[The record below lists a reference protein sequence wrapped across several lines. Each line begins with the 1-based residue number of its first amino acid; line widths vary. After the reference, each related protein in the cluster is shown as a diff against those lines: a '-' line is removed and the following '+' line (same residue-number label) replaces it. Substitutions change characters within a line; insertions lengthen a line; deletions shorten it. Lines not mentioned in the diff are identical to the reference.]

1 MWINSC
7 TVHIILALIFSAWV
21 SSLPLIGFWTGLLW
35 IVIGGI
41 ALGLIFPAMKAEETV
56 EQARAGFM
64 QRLIH
69 DPFLYAGLAAIG
81 FFLIEALNGGRHL
94 VYEPKAGEW
103 AFTLPVWRWGPSSVM
118 SADAW
123 RTCTLAFACIGI
135 CAVLRHATGK
145 AGRMLVLQCMSWH
158 AAAIALWMVVRIAL
172 QQFLGLYGLPSLIFS
187 APSDAVGAYYVLMLA
202 ISCGLALDRG
212 ILGQFSPW
220 MALPLILNFSGVL
233 LSSHPPSI
241 LVAWAFAVTYILY
254 VILFAWPLL
263 SIAQITKN
271 MVLGIVPFLIGGAL
285 YVRYHSVNLFISA
298 AYSSGSWGDLIA
310 GWMPGYPNSV
320 EAAFCIWGQHPWMG
334 VGSGGFKSFAPMHG
348 LVEFMRADR
357 HAGHDLAEYLC
368 EHGLI
373 GCGLVAIAVGTIMF
387 GYARRIALLPQVS
400 NGFGT
405 LPDRCLLFRMTPM
418 AVVLSFGAVLVCGLS
433 FIGSVF
439 HSPFVALSWCATVTC
454 LGSFLPMRRAI

>member
-1 MWINSC
+1 
-7 TVHIILALIFSAWV
+7 
-21 SSLPLIGFWTGLLW
+21 
-35 IVIGGI
+35 
-41 ALGLIFPAMKAEETV
+41 
-56 EQARAGFM
+56 
-64 QRLIH
+64 
-69 DPFLYAGLAAIG
+69 
-81 FFLIEALNGGRHL
+81 
-94 VYEPKAGEW
+94 
-103 AFTLPVWRWGPSSVM
+103 
-118 SADAW
+118 
-123 RTCTLAFACIGI
+123 
-135 CAVLRHATGK
+135 
-145 AGRMLVLQCMSWH
+145 
-158 AAAIALWMVVRIAL
+158 L
-172 QQFLGLYGLPSLIFS
+172 QQFLGFYGLPSLIFS

-320 EAAFCIWGQHPWMG
+320 EAAFRIWGQHPWMG

>member
-35 IVIGGI
+35 IVIFGI

-118 SADAW
+118 LADAW
-123 RTCTLAFACIGI
+123 RTFTLAFACIGI

-158 AAAIALWMVVRIAL
+158 AAAIALWMVVRLVL
-172 QQFLGLYGLPSLIFS
+172 QEFLGLYGLPSLIFS

-241 LVAWAFAVTYILY
+241 LVVWAFAVIYILY

-263 SIAQITKN
+263 SIAKITKN
-271 MVLGIVPFLIGGAL
+271 IFFVIVPFLIGGVC
-285 YVRYHSVNLFISA
+285 YVRYHTVNLFISA

-320 EAAFCIWGQHPWMG
+320 EAAFRIWGQHPWMG